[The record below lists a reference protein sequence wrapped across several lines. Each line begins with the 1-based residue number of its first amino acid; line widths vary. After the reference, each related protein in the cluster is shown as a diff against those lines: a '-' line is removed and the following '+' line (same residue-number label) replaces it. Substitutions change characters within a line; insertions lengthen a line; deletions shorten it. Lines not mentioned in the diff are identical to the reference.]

1 MERAKK
7 HLVFLDTHVVIWLY
21 DGLTSRLTKKVV
33 KILNENDLYISPIVS
48 LEIKYLFEVKKIK
61 VKPDSIL
68 ASLSHS
74 IGIQSSNPKFRNII
88 DIALTLD
95 WTRDLFDRMIVA
107 ESYLNNAYLISKD
120 IKIRKHYPLAIW

>member
-21 DGLTSRLTKKVV
+21 DGLRDRLTQKVV
-33 KILNENDLYISPIVS
+33 KILNKNNLYISPIVN

-61 VKPDSIL
+61 VTPELVL

-74 IGIQSSNPKFRNII
+74 IGVKSSNPNLQNII
-88 DIALTLD
+88 DIAIDLD

-107 ESYLNNAYLISKD
+107 EAYLNNAYLISKD
-120 IKIRKHYPLAIW
+120 NKIRKHYPLAVW